1 MLHNW
6 FFLIEPLK
14 ETSAELAQR
23 LTEDEL
29 LLCCSSQLMSHEF
42 GDKSDWTEASI
53 RAVVKLAYLAQTLDI
68 SQDENKRAHIFG
80 SADISEAVFDRWWL
94 LKQVEYLGQA
104 IESSQELRSF
114 SSNLQPGDNPVV
126 ARWVEKVLAK

>member
-1 MLHNW
+1 MLHRW
-6 FFLIEPLK
+6 FFLIEPRK

-29 LLCCSSQLMSHEF
+29 LLVCSSQLMSHES

-68 SQDENKRAHIFG
+68 FQDEKKRAHIFG
-80 SADISEAVFDRWWL
+80 LAEISEAVFDRWWL
-94 LKQVEYLGQA
+94 LKQVEYLGRA

-114 SSNLQPGDNPVV
+114 SSKLQAGDNPVV
-126 ARWVEKVLAK
+126 ARWAEQVLAQ